1 MSKQQLRLIDQQ
13 LRQTSFGGTTIE
25 EQRSA
30 FERMSRGWRVSDRV
44 SVTDEQLAGIP
55 ALRVEP
61 LDGKRRGTILY
72 FHGGSWIVGSPRT
85 ALGLTS
91 ELVARTGMSAF
102 SLDYALAPEH
112 PFPAG
117 IESGVEA
124 YRALLDGGLDPAQ
137 IAFAGD
143 SAGGGLSVTTAL
155 AARAAGL
162 PLPGAIVAFSG
173 GFDATRSGESMES
186 KADADPLLTRAALEA
201 SGSLYLAG
209 QDPDQE
215 LLSPATRADLA
226 GFPPMLLQVGSN
238 EVLLDDSTRLA
249 VRAAAAGVDVILDV
263 TADAS
268 HVFQALVGVL
278 DEADAALDRAA
289 QFLSARIAA

>member
-124 YRALLDGGLDPAQ
+124 YRALLDSGLDPAQ